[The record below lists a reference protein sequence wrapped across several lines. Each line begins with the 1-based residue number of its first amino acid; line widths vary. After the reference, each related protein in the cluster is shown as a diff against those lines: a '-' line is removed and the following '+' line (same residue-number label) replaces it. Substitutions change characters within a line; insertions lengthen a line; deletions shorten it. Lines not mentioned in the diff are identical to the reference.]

1 MNDNYHLDK
10 LNTRN
15 YRSLGKYEKDNL
27 NNFLLKEKFLKNGVN
42 EKISIYINEKADKRK
57 SKQTNRS
64 LLKNAEYY
72 TDVIDYNNG
81 LFDGKHFHIEKKW
94 IKQKGY
100 NDFLEK
106 RRRIGDIALKKIKF
120 RNYGFGVVMFFFFFL
135 VVVGIPLSP
144 GLTFLNNIKW
154 TEIKNN
160 TVGNFFYDAI
170 EKMTNIT
177 DTYSYIVYFS
187 IIIVILSVMLIIR
200 IYNILKNNEKYSKI
214 KIINEHNN

>member
-1 MNDNYHLDK
+1 MNDNYHL
-10 LNTRN
+10 
-15 YRSLGKYEKDNL
+15 
-27 NNFLLKEKFLKNGVN
+27 EKFLKNGVN

-81 LFDGKHFHIEKKW
+81 LFDGKHVHIGKKW
-94 IKQKGY
+94 IKKKGY
-100 NDFLEK
+100 DDFLEK

-120 RNYGFGVVMFFFFFL
+120 RNYGFGVAMFFFFFL
-135 VVVGIPLSP
+135 VGVRIPLSP

-154 TEIKNN
+154 MEITNN

-170 EKMTNIT
+170 EKMTNIM

-187 IIIVILSVMLIIR
+187 ILIVILSVMLIIG
-200 IYNILKNNEKYSKI
+200 IYIILRNNEKYSKI
-214 KIINEHNN
+214 KIINEYNN